1 MEGELWAAELEIT
14 KPAADILFFA
24 RYGNLLIS
32 PFVYERLTNG
42 VLTDAARKLIAT
54 LLQQTFS
61 YKWAKIN
68 GVFIATYEKFN
79 YNNSTVKVTE
89 TKTNTTN
96 YGKTNTI
103 NSSENV
109 GIYGFNSDS
118 ATNSDTITSEKT
130 SADSGT
136 DGNNSTGSRTEETK
150 GGNIPA
156 AEILE
161 KELSLWNKNFI
172 DTILKDV
179 ATILATP
186 VYGGYEK

>member
-32 PFVYERLTNG
+32 PFVYERMTNG
-42 VLTDAARKLIAT
+42 VLTDTARKLIAT
-54 LLQQTFS
+54 LLQQAFS

-68 GVFIATYEKFN
+68 GIFITTYEKFN
-79 YNNSTVKVTE
+79 YNTSTVKVTE

-109 GIYGFNSDS
+109 GIYGFNSES
-118 ATNSDTITSEKT
+118 STNSDTITSEKT

-136 DGNNSTGSRTEETK
+136 DSDNSTGTRTEEIK

-161 KELSLWNKNFI
+161 KELTLWNKNFI

-186 VYGGYEK
+186 VYGGCEK

>member
-32 PFVYERLTNG
+32 PFVYERMTNG

-54 LLQQTFS
+54 LLQQAFS

-68 GVFIATYEKFN
+68 GIFITTYEKFN
-79 YNNSTVKVTE
+79 YNTSTVKVTE

-109 GIYGFNSDS
+109 GIYGFNSES
-118 ATNSDTITSEKT
+118 STNSDNITSEKT

-136 DGNNSTGSRTEETK
+136 DSDNSTGTRTEEIK

-161 KELSLWNKNFI
+161 KELTLWNKNFI

>member
-1 MEGELWAAELEIT
+1 MWAAELEIT

-32 PFVYERLTNG
+32 PFVYERMTNG
-42 VLTDAARKLIAT
+42 VLTDGARKLIAT

-68 GVFIATYEKFN
+68 GIFISTYEKFN
-79 YNNSTVKVTE
+79 YNTSTVKVTE
-89 TKTNTTN
+89 TKTSTTN

-109 GIYGFNSDS
+109 GVYGFNSDS
-118 ATNSDTITSEKT
+118 ATNSDNITSEKT
-130 SADSGT
+130 SADSGA
-136 DGNNSTGSRTEETK
+136 DSDNSTGSRTEEIK

-161 KELSLWNKNFI
+161 KELTLWNKNFI

>member
-1 MEGELWAAELEIT
+1 MWAAELEIT

-32 PFVYERLTNG
+32 PFVYERMTNG
-42 VLTDAARKLIAT
+42 VLTDTARKLIAT
-54 LLQQTFS
+54 LLQQAFS

-68 GVFIATYEKFN
+68 GIFITTYEKFN
-79 YNNSTVKVTE
+79 YNTSTVKVTE

-109 GIYGFNSDS
+109 GIYGFNSES
-118 ATNSDTITSEKT
+118 STNSDTITSEKT

-136 DGNNSTGSRTEETK
+136 DSDNSTGTRTEEIK

-161 KELSLWNKNFI
+161 KELTLWNKNFI

-186 VYGGYEK
+186 VYGGCEK

>member
-1 MEGELWAAELEIT
+1 MDGELWAAELEIT
-14 KPAADILFFA
+14 KTAADILFFA

-32 PFVYERLTNG
+32 PFVYERLSNY
-42 VLTDAARKLIAT
+42 VLTESARKLIAT
-54 LLQQTFS
+54 LLQQTFAH
-61 YKWAKIN
+61 KWSKIN
-68 GVFIATYEKFN
+68 GIFISTYEKFN
-79 YNNSTVKVTE
+79 YNNSTVTVTE
-89 TKTNTTN
+89 TKTNITN

-118 ATNSDTITSEKT
+118 GVPSDKITSEKT

-136 DGNNSTGSRTEETK
+136 DADNSTGNRTEETK

-161 KELSLWNKNFI
+161 KELTLWNKNFI

>member
-1 MEGELWAAELEIT
+1 MEGELWAEELEIT

-42 VLTDAARKLIAT
+42 VLTDGARKLVAT
-54 LLQQTFS
+54 LLQQTFAH
-61 YKWAKIN
+61 KWAKIN
-68 GVFIATYEKFN
+68 GIFIATYEKFN
-79 YNNSTVKVTE
+79 YNNSTVTVTE

-118 ATNSDTITSEKT
+118 GVPSDKITSEKT
-130 SADSGT
+130 STDGGT
-136 DGNNSTGSRTEETK
+136 DGTNLSGNRIEEIK

-161 KELSLWNKNFI
+161 KELTLWNKNFI

-186 VYGGYEK
+186 VYGGFEK

>member
-1 MEGELWAAELEIT
+1 MDGELWSAELEIT
-14 KPAADILFFA
+14 KTAADILFFA

-32 PFVYERLTNG
+32 PFVYERLTNY
-42 VLTDAARKLIAT
+42 VLTESARKLIAT
-54 LLQQTFS
+54 LLQQTFAH
-61 YKWAKIN
+61 KWAKIN
-68 GVFIATYEKFN
+68 GIFITTYEKFN
-79 YNNSTVKVTE
+79 YNTSTVKVTE

-109 GIYGFNSDS
+109 GIYGFNSNS
-118 ATNSDTITSEKT
+118 STPSDTITSEKT

-136 DGNNSTGSRTEETK
+136 DSGNSTGNRTEETK

-161 KELSLWNKNFI
+161 KELTLWNKNFI

-186 VYGGYEK
+186 VYGGFEK